1 MNMFRD
7 VPGVLFLAVTAAGPL
22 AAQGFEGA
30 ITLRMASR
38 QGAPP
43 QEMEYLS
50 RGGNVRVNVNS
61 PAGSMSIIGL
71 QAESKTYML
80 MEAQRMYMEVPPESM
95 SAALSKADEP
105 KVTKTGRKETIAGE
119 SCEHVIIETSGANGP
134 QKTDVCMA
142 YGLGPF
148 VSPMSNMAR
157 MTAWQRQLIK
167 EGGFPLRVTLG
178 DGSVPIEVTKIE
190 KKRVSETLFRIP
202 ADFSKMDMP
211 RRP

>member
-1 MNMFRD
+1 MHTSRA
-7 VPGVLFLAVTAAGPL
+7 VAGVFLLAVSITDSL

-30 ITLRMASR
+30 ITIRMPGR

-61 PAGSMSIIGL
+61 PAGSMSILGL

-80 MEAQRMYMEVPPESM
+80 MEAQRMYMEVPPESV

-119 SCEHVIIETSGANGP
+119 SCEHIMIETNGANGP
-134 QKTDVCMA
+134 SKTDVCMA
-142 YGLGPF
+142 YGVGPF
-148 VSPMSNMAR
+148 VNPMANMAR

-190 KKRVSETLFRIP
+190 KKRLSENLFRIP